1 MKLWNRAMDVLELAI
16 MQAIMYDR
24 YRARPG
30 HPGKPGELIERL
42 SKEAREQ
49 LVNLKSDDVANI
61 RKDAIF

>member
-1 MKLWNRAMDVLELAI
+1 MKLWNRAMDVFERAV

-30 HPGKPGELIERL
+30 HPGKPGEVIERL
-42 SKEAREQ
+42 PKEAREQ
-49 LVNLKSDDVANI
+49 LANLKSDDLANI